1 MMHKLRHWLR
11 KRFLEVWIKED
22 LLREN
27 DRLRTQVKTLE
38 AELQRREAYL
48 DGLNAGIRAQRRIVI
63 HNNGGDK

>member
-27 DRLRTQVKTLE
+27 DRLQAQVKELE
-38 AELQRREAYL
+38 AELRRRGAYL
-48 DGLNAGIRAQRRIVI
+48 NGLNAGIRAQRRIVI
-63 HNNGGDK
+63 HNNGGEK